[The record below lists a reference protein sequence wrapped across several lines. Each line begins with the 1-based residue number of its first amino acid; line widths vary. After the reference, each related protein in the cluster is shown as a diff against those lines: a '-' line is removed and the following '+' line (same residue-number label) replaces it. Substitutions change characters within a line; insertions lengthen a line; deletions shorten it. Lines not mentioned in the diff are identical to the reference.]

1 MSKLATVLT
10 GIEGERIAL
19 SDVSVFAVLSDLLS
33 EVTVS
38 QTYRNDENRNIEA
51 VYTFPLPLDAVLLE
65 LRVELGG
72 RILDGVVVEK
82 HEAEEQYEDA
92 VAGGDSAVMLAEI
105 EPGLHTMN
113 VGNLLPGETA
123 RITFKYAI
131 LYRWSG
137 DRLRFLLP
145 TTVAPRYGESPHR
158 PHETTEVSLTV
169 ENRFSLQVEIF
180 GSLRD
185 AQFDCPSHPVSLAR
199 SGEKAVLSLDQVK
212 AVMDRD
218 FVLNV
223 KAPQAAHSFALCG
236 ADGEGVAALASF
248 QPFFPGLRQHR
259 PLNLAIVI
267 DCSGSMAGGS
277 IEQAKAALDRILAT
291 LQSHD
296 RMTIIAFGS
305 TVRLLSGELVPCNEA
320 NLAQAEAFA
329 RDLDAN
335 LGGTDIEGALDKAY
349 EVLNGVEAADI
360 FLVTDGEVS
369 QWEPVVRNGR
379 KAGHRIFTVGVGN
392 AVSEAFVRRLASAT
406 GGGCELVSPRE
417 GMAERVVR
425 HFERMRAPRARRV
438 AIRWPEGA
446 VDVAP
451 IDLGAVFE
459 GDTVVACARFERPS
473 DGGTVLL
480 EVETEQ
486 GDLMRHELT
495 FAMPTP
501 DAATDPVSTVARV
514 AAALRMKET
523 NEAAGRAIA
532 LRYRLVSPWTNW
544 LVLAE
549 RAEGEK
555 AQDMPALRKVPQTLA
570 AGWAGVGS
578 APVVWRSP
586 RAAVSVPVLHCA
598 ASAPCRDI
606 YAGFREA
613 SGAASEPESR
623 DTATRSGTDSRSED
637 GLMSESIE
645 IDGPT
650 VVNWLA
656 ASPDERTS
664 RLVGAEFVDDY
675 RIWRIVSAHERNLQL
690 ECADSGHRKTVQF
703 QGLAEGSLYFKP
715 TDPIPAE
722 IDAEKSPFEL
732 LAKKAQAYLRQSGL
746 IGRGVL
752 SDTEAVRLMKTI
764 SRWLT
769 ERRPPSAEQLDEA
782 ADLLERFKPA
792 TRAACSLFGE
802 WLDAIIDSSARKSD
816 EATFRIHYA
825 SLLRAANNPAEAV
838 AVTDPMLNGSMPHC
852 SDRQRAILLTIRAAA
867 LMDLYERERNA
878 TRLTEA
884 ERRLKNAWAIE
895 AGNQFLVATYRR
907 FESLKAAA
915 RGT

>member
-19 SDVSVFAVLSDLLS
+19 SDVSIFAVLRDLLS

-38 QTYRNDENRNIEA
+38 QIYRNDENKSIEA

-145 TTVAPRYGESPHR
+145 TTVAPRYGESRHR
-158 PHETTEVSLTV
+158 PHEAIEVSLTV

-199 SGEKAVLSLDQVK
+199 FGEKTVLSLDRVK

-236 ADGEGVAALASF
+236 ADGDGVAALASF
-248 QPFFPGLRQHR
+248 QPFFPGLRQQR

-277 IEQAKAALDRILAT
+277 IEQAKAALERILAT
-291 LQSHD
+291 LQPHD
-296 RMTIIAFGS
+296 RITIIAFGS
-305 TVRLLSGELVPCNEA
+305 TVKLLSNELVPCNEA
-320 NLAQAEAFA
+320 NLAPAEAFA
-329 RDLDAN
+329 MDLDAN
-335 LGGTDIEGALDKAY
+335 LGGTDIDGALDSAY
-349 EVLNGVEAADI
+349 EVLHGVEAADI

-369 QWEPVVRNGR
+369 QWEAVVRKG
-379 KAGHRIFTVGVGN
+379 KDAGHRIFTVGVGS

-459 GDTVVACARFERPS
+459 GDTVIACARFERPS

-495 FAMPTP
+495 FAMPMP
-501 DAATDPVSTVARV
+501 GAATDPVSTVARV
-514 AAALRMKET
+514 AAALRTKET

-544 LVLAE
+544 LMLAE
-549 RAEGEK
+549 RAEGEQ

-578 APVVWRSP
+578 APVPWRSP
-586 RAAVSVPVLHCA
+586 RAAASMSVLRCA
-598 ASAPCRDI
+598 YAPCRDI
-606 YAGFREA
+606 DACFREA
-613 SGAASEPESR
+613 GGAASELERSLPSFLRAGPSEGAPRAAASEPEKSPPSYR
-623 DTATRSGTDSRSED
+623 LLGADS
-637 GLMSESIE
+637 
-645 IDGPT
+645 
-650 VVNWLA
+650 
-656 ASPDERTS
+656 S
-664 RLVGAEFVDDY
+664 RLRVEEALALLEEAGFSDEFADVFALAGDLGVDTSA
-675 RIWRIVSAHERNLQL
+675 IAAIIV
-690 ECADSGHRKTVQF
+690 AD
-703 QGLAEGSLYFKP
+703 
-715 TDPIPAE
+715 
-722 IDAEKSPFEL
+722 L
-732 LAKKAQAYLRQSGL
+732 LGGFARFG
-746 IGRGVL
+746 L
-752 SDTEAVRLMKTI
+752 SDDARIALGLLGRFAQSATAALDEAVREGASLRSAIEGAVAKGI
-764 SRWLT
+764 LLKGAHADLHDAL
-769 ERRPPSAEQLDEA
+769 ERLARMAQ
-782 ADLLERFKPA
+782 LLERLRTA
-792 TRAACSLFGE
+792 LR
-802 WLDAIIDSSARKSD
+802 DSALVD
-816 EATFRIHYA
+816 DQAVV
-825 SLLRAANNPAEAV
+825 LRA
-838 AVTDPMLNGSMPHC
+838 S
-852 SDRQRAILLTIRAAA
+852 
-867 LMDLYERERNA
+867 
-878 TRLTEA
+878 
-884 ERRLKNAWAIE
+884 
-895 AGNQFLVATYRR
+895 
-907 FESLKAAA
+907 
-915 RGT
+915 